1 MSGHGKVKYPK
12 PDPKSFRD
20 CVGEFATGVTV
31 VTVEGNGIRAGM
43 TLNSFTSVSLEPLL
57 ILVSLA
63 HSSRTRQ
70 AIEPEG
76 RFAVNMLRHSQAS
89 LAVTFS
95 RPGQEF
101 PEHQVAPRDGWL
113 IVRDSLAVLLC
124 DVEEIITAGDHDLVL
139 GRVVALERAPGEPLV
154 FHRGRLGGLKI
165 DGIAPAG
172 LTLGGWEA
180 SENHWAEAPP
190 RPARA

>member
-1 MSGHGKVKYPK
+1 MPSQHKVHLPQ

-63 HSSRTRQ
+63 HGSRTRQ
-70 AIEPEG
+70 AIEPGG

-89 LAVTFS
+89 LALTFS
-95 RPGQEF
+95 RPGEEF
-101 PEHQVAPRDGWL
+101 PEHRVTPRDGWL
-113 IVRDSLAVLLC
+113 IVR
-124 DVEEIITAGDHDLVL
+124 
-139 GRVVALERAPGEPLV
+139 
-154 FHRGRLGGLKI
+154 
-165 DGIAPAG
+165 
-172 LTLGGWEA
+172 
-180 SENHWAEAPP
+180 
-190 RPARA
+190 